1 MPEISQFIEHFP
13 YMGIFVLLVLG
24 GIGFP
29 FPEGVTLILCGF
41 LISTEVIKPIP
52 ALFIAY
58 SGVLIGDFLAYYLG
72 RKYGRMIV
80 THKKFHKIIL
90 PERLLSLE
98 DRFKKKGTI
107 LIIIGGHLVSGIF
120 LVAGIMRM
128 SLSKFL
134 MADAIASILT
144 IIIWVGIG
152 YAGGY
157 SLQVIKKD
165 ITRVEHIAILLII
178 ILIVIW
184 LLFRYFKSRQD
195 KNIL

>member
-1 MPEISQFIEHFP
+1 MPVSAIMEHFP
-13 YMGIFVLLVLG
+13 YIGLFILLILG

-29 FPEGVTLILCGF
+29 FPEGVTLIGGGF
-41 LISTEVIKPIP
+41 LISTSVVQPIP

-58 SGVLIGDFLAYYLG
+58 SGVLIGDILAYSLG

-80 THKKFHKIIL
+80 ANKMFRRIIS
-90 PERLLSLE
+90 PERLSMLE
-98 DRFKKKGTI
+98 DRFNKWGI
-107 LIIIGGHLVSGIF
+107 LFVLIGGRLIGEIF

-128 SLSKFL
+128 PLLKFL
-134 MADAIASILT
+134 TVDAISSLFT
-144 IIIWVGIG
+144 IAIWVGIG
-152 YAGGY
+152 YTGGY

-184 LLFRYFKSRQD
+184 LLFRYFKSRQN

>member
-1 MPEISQFIEHFP
+1 MSGIPRLIEHFP

-29 FPEGVTLILCGF
+29 SPEGVILILCGF

-98 DRFKKKGTI
+98 D
-107 LIIIGGHLVSGIF
+107 
-120 LVAGIMRM
+120 
-128 SLSKFL
+128 
-134 MADAIASILT
+134 
-144 IIIWVGIG
+144 
-152 YAGGY
+152 
-157 SLQVIKKD
+157 
-165 ITRVEHIAILLII
+165 
-178 ILIVIW
+178 
-184 LLFRYFKSRQD
+184 
-195 KNIL
+195 